1 MRHRWIDAEDRAM
14 ARYIV
19 LFDKPEAFRKYAE
32 DFYISEKAVAS
43 RYYRRKVYIDSIVND
58 INSWDVIPA
67 KRVSILG
74 KLWKSVKS
82 MLDISK
88 LI

>member
-1 MRHRWIDAEDRAM
+1 MRHRWINAEDRTI

-43 RYYRRKVYIDSIVND
+43 RYYRRRTYIDSIVD
-58 INSWDVIPA
+58 DLNSCDVIPA
-67 KRVSILG
+67 KRVSPLG
-74 KLWKSVKS
+74 KLWMAVKS
-82 MLDISK
+82 MLNITRF
-88 LI
+88 I